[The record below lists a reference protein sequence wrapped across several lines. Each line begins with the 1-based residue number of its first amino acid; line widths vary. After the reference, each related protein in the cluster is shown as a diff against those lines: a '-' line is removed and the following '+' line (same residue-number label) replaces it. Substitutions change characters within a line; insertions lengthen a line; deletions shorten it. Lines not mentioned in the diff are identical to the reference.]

1 MRLSPG
7 LPRATRVLPAM
18 DERMAHIEE
27 ATPVLVELV
36 ERVSDSLE
44 PLGRLADRVP
54 GARR

>member
-1 MRLSPG
+1 
-7 LPRATRVLPAM
+7 M

-27 ATPVLVELV
+27 AMPVLVELG
-36 ERVSDSLE
+36 ERLSDSLE